1 MYESRQYKS
10 CALPYPKQW
19 NLAFTSLVFILLL
32 ESFCTEVAAEAD
44 LTNLSIEEL
53 MSRKVVTA
61 SRSEQ
66 KLSDTAAAVFVI
78 NQDDIRRSGVNSIP
92 EALRLVPGIHV
103 ARIDSSKWAITARGF
118 NGRFANNLLVL
129 MDGRTLYIPSSSG
142 VFWEIQD
149 RILEDIERIEVI
161 RGPGASVW
169 GGNAVN
175 GIINIITRNSVDTK
189 GGLVSLVG
197 GDRSGAGARYGW
209 QFDDEGYARIYAK
222 YFHQDGF
229 ENQNGDDVKDDW
241 QMARGGFR
249 MDWTPVSNHSFMA
262 QADVYDGSIDQN
274 LTLPSITSPTGTN
287 SVLDSAQAKG
297 GNLLARWEYTQSL
310 ASRLSTQFYYE
321 HFNRED
327 RTKNERFH
335 IFDIDFQHDIALSR
349 DNEFNWGLEYRF
361 STNHFRDAEIV
372 SYSPR
377 TQHLH
382 LISAFLQDKLSFFN
396 QQLELTLG
404 SKLEYHTFSGFQY
417 QPTIRALWKINN
429 HQRVWAS
436 FSRAT
441 RVPSIGERNAEV
453 RFAAIP
459 DEQTFVVVQ
468 GNSNF
473 DSETVLSYELG
484 YRFWLTDLF
493 SFDLAVFYN
502 DYDDLIFTD
511 RPEPTEAGILPLRV
525 INGEKAK
532 TWGVELTA
540 DWRPFDW
547 MRFQANYSYLRMK
560 FEQFQDSTT
569 STTAFPSSDKR
580 DPATQ
585 ASLRSSFNLGS
596 SVEFDLWL
604 RYVDSIPDIEVVNA
618 AQLPSVDSY
627 VAVDVRLAWR
637 PHKDIELAFV
647 GRNLND
653 PQHLEYLGELAT
665 FPEQIERR
673 FYVQGKWTF

>member
-1 MYESRQYKS
+1 MHELKQDISSVMQWYEKWHGIFK
-10 CALPYPKQW
+10 CL
-19 NLAFTSLVFILLL
+19 TIILLWTSFYTEAVA
-32 ESFCTEVAAEAD
+32 ESD
-44 LTNLSIEEL
+44 LTDLSIEEL

-61 SRSEQ
+61 SRTEQ
-66 KLSDTAAAVFVI
+66 TFSDTAAAVFVI

-92 EALRLVPGIHV
+92 EVLRLVPGIHV
-103 ARIDSSKWAITARGF
+103 ARIDSSKWAISARGF

-129 MDGRTLYIPSSSG
+129 MDGRILYIPSSSG

-169 GGNAVN
+169 GANAVN
-175 GIINIITRNSVDTK
+175 GIINIITKNSVGTE

-209 QFDDEGYARIYAK
+209 QFDEEGFARIYAK
-222 YFHQDGF
+222 FFRQDGF
-229 ENQNGDDVKDDW
+229 EDQNGNDTKDDW
-241 QMARGGFR
+241 LMSRGGFR

-287 SVLDSAQAKG
+287 SVLDSAQTKG
-297 GNLLARWEYTQSL
+297 GNLLARWEYSQSL
-310 ASRLSTQFYYE
+310 ASRLSTQFSYE
-321 HFNRED
+321 YFSRED
-327 RTKNERFH
+327 RTKNERYH
-335 IFDIDFQHDIALSR
+335 LFDIDFQHEIALNR

-377 TQHLH
+377 AQQLH
-382 LISAFLQDKLSFFN
+382 LISAFLQNKLSFFN

-404 SKLEYHTFSGFQY
+404 SKFEYHTFSGFQY
-417 QPTIRALWKINN
+417 QPTVRALWKITNQ
-429 HQRVWAS
+429 QRIWAA

-441 RVPSIGERNAEV
+441 RVPSIGERNAEI

-459 DEQTFVVVQ
+459 QQQTFVVLQ

-473 DSETVLSYELG
+473 DAETVLSYELG
-484 YRFWLTDLF
+484 YRFWSSDMF
-493 SFDLAVFYN
+493 SFDLVAFYN
-502 DYDDLIFTD
+502 DYDDLIFTELS
-511 RPEPTEAGILPLRV
+511 EPTEVGKFPLRI

-547 MRFQANYSYLRMK
+547 IRFQAGYSYLRMK
-560 FEQFQDSTT
+560 FDQFQDSTT
-569 STTAFPSSDKR
+569 SPAAFPSRDKR

-585 ASLRSSFNLGS
+585 ASLRSSFDLGS

-604 RYVDSIPDIEVVNA
+604 RYVDSIPDIEVINA

-653 PQHLEYLGELAT
+653 PQHLEYLSELAT
-665 FPEQIERR
+665 FPVQIERR
-673 FYVQGKWTF
+673 FYIQGKWTF

>member
-44 LTNLSIEEL
+44 LTDLSIEEL

-169 GGNAVN
+169 GANAVN
-175 GIINIITRNSVDTK
+175 GIINIITKNSSDTN
-189 GGLVSLVG
+189 GGLLSLVG

-229 ENQNGDDVKDDW
+229 EDQNGDDVKDDW

-404 SKLEYHTFSGFQY
+404 SKFEYHTFSGFQY
-417 QPTIRALWKINN
+417 QPTIRALWKISN

-585 ASLRSSFNLGS
+585 ASLRTS
-596 SVEFDLWL
+596 FDL
-604 RYVDSIPDIEVVNA
+604 
-618 AQLPSVDSY
+618 
-627 VAVDVRLAWR
+627 RLFCG
-637 PHKDIELAFV
+637 I
-647 GRNLND
+647 
-653 PQHLEYLGELAT
+653 
-665 FPEQIERR
+665 
-673 FYVQGKWTF
+673 